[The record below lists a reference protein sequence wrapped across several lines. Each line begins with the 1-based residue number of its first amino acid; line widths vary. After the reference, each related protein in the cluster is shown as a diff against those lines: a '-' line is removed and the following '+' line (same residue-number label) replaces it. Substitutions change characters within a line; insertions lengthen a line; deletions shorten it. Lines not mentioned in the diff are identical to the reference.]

1 MTIIKSISLMGLE
14 GIIIDVEVDV
24 SNGFPAWEIVG
35 LPDTTVKESKERIKT
50 AIKNSCS
57 NLLSKKYIINLSPAN
72 IKKEGSLLDLPI
84 AIGILSEI
92 GIIRK
97 NRFIDYIIVG
107 ELSLN
112 GNIRAVDGI
121 LAICLEVK
129 KKKFKGIIIPKENE
143 AEASLVCGLEIIAVS
158 SINELINT
166 LNKEI
171 RKTKSRIDIINF
183 KKENY
188 EIDFSDING
197 QEDAKKGLE
206 IAAAGR
212 HNSLMVGTPGSGKT
226 MMAKALPSILP
237 RLTFEEILEV
247 TKIYSIAGLLKKE
260 NKIVST
266 RPFRAP
272 HHTITQMALI
282 GGGKIPKMGEISLA
296 HKGVLF
302 LDELTEF
309 KTGILELLREPI
321 EEKKITISR
330 ANISLTFPCDF
341 MLVAAM
347 NPCPC
352 GYLGSKTRKC
362 TCTKKQIETYRAK
375 LSGPFLD
382 RIDIFVEVNSNTY
395 NTSKIIENSSQI
407 SERIM
412 KAQIIQADR
421 YKKEDINFNSELN
434 SKQLKRYC
442 QINQKSK
449 NILEKLLSNN
459 VISIR
464 SYFKII
470 KLARTI
476 ADLSNEEKISTEHIL
491 EAIHYKNVREEKYE
505 NSKNRNK
512 FRKISKKLIKYKK
525 STQSSLLCWKYRL
538 II

>member
-1 MTIIKSISLMGLE
+1 MGLE

-143 AEASLVCGLEIIAVS
+143 EEASLVCGLEIIAVS

-171 RKTKSRIDIINF
+171 RKTKTRIDIINF

-491 EAIHYKNVREEKYE
+491 EAIHYKNIR
-505 NSKNRNK
+505 
-512 FRKISKKLIKYKK
+512 
-525 STQSSLLCWKYRL
+525 
-538 II
+538 

>member
-57 NLLSKKYIINLSPAN
+57 NLLSKKYIINLSPDN

-143 AEASLVCGLEIIAVS
+143 EEASLVCGLEIIAVS

-171 RKTKSRIDIINF
+171 KKTKTRIDIINF

-491 EAIHYKNVREEKYE
+491 EAIHYKNIR
-505 NSKNRNK
+505 
-512 FRKISKKLIKYKK
+512 
-525 STQSSLLCWKYRL
+525 
-538 II
+538 

>member
-143 AEASLVCGLEIIAVS
+143 EEASLVCGLEIIAVS

-171 RKTKSRIDIINF
+171 KKTKTRIDIINF

-237 RLTFEEILEV
+237 QLTFEEILEV

-491 EAIHYKNVREEKYE
+491 EAIHYKNIR
-505 NSKNRNK
+505 
-512 FRKISKKLIKYKK
+512 
-525 STQSSLLCWKYRL
+525 
-538 II
+538 

>member
-143 AEASLVCGLEIIAVS
+143 EEASLVCGLEIIAVS

-171 RKTKSRIDIINF
+171 KKTKTRIDIINF

-282 GGGKIPKMGEISLA
+282 GVGKIPKMGEI
-296 HKGVLF
+296 F

-491 EAIHYKNVREEKYE
+491 EAIHYKNIR
-505 NSKNRNK
+505 
-512 FRKISKKLIKYKK
+512 
-525 STQSSLLCWKYRL
+525 
-538 II
+538 

>member
-143 AEASLVCGLEIIAVS
+143 EEASLVCGLEIIAVS
-158 SINELINT
+158 SIKELINT

-171 RKTKSRIDIINF
+171 KKTKTRIDIINF

-491 EAIHYKNVREEKYE
+491 EAIHYKNIR
-505 NSKNRNK
+505 
-512 FRKISKKLIKYKK
+512 
-525 STQSSLLCWKYRL
+525 
-538 II
+538 

>member
-121 LAICLEVK
+121 LAICLEAK

-143 AEASLVCGLEIIAVS
+143 EEASLVCGLEIIAVS

-171 RKTKSRIDIINF
+171 RKTKTRIDIINF

-266 RPFRAP
+266 RPFRGP

-491 EAIHYKNVREEKYE
+491 EAIHYKNIR
-505 NSKNRNK
+505 
-512 FRKISKKLIKYKK
+512 
-525 STQSSLLCWKYRL
+525 
-538 II
+538 

>member
-143 AEASLVCGLEIIAVS
+143 EEASLVCGLEIIAVS

-171 RKTKSRIDIINF
+171 KKTKTRIDIINF

-476 ADLSNEEKISTEHIL
+476 ADLLNEEKISTEHIL
-491 EAIHYKNVREEKYE
+491 EAIHYKNIR
-505 NSKNRNK
+505 
-512 FRKISKKLIKYKK
+512 
-525 STQSSLLCWKYRL
+525 
-538 II
+538 

>member
-1 MTIIKSISLMGLE
+1 MGLE

-143 AEASLVCGLEIIAVS
+143 EEASLVCGLEIIAVS

-171 RKTKSRIDIINF
+171 KKTKTRIDIINF

-491 EAIHYKNVREEKYE
+491 EAIHYKNIR
-505 NSKNRNK
+505 
-512 FRKISKKLIKYKK
+512 
-525 STQSSLLCWKYRL
+525 
-538 II
+538 

>member
-143 AEASLVCGLEIIAVS
+143 EEASLVCGLEIIAVS

-171 RKTKSRIDIINF
+171 KKTKTRIDIINF

-491 EAIHYKNVREEKYE
+491 EAIHYKNIR
-505 NSKNRNK
+505 
-512 FRKISKKLIKYKK
+512 
-525 STQSSLLCWKYRL
+525 
-538 II
+538 

>member
-143 AEASLVCGLEIIAVS
+143 EEASLVCGLEIIAVS

-171 RKTKSRIDIINF
+171 KKTKTRIDIINF

-421 YKKEDINFNSELN
+421 YKKEDINFNTELN

-491 EAIHYKNVREEKYE
+491 EAIHYKNIR
-505 NSKNRNK
+505 
-512 FRKISKKLIKYKK
+512 
-525 STQSSLLCWKYRL
+525 
-538 II
+538 

>member
-143 AEASLVCGLEIIAVS
+143 EEASLVCGLEIIAVS

-171 RKTKSRIDIINF
+171 KKTKTRIDIINF

-382 RIDIFVEVNSNTY
+382 RIDIFVEVNSSTY

-491 EAIHYKNVREEKYE
+491 EAIHYKNIR
-505 NSKNRNK
+505 
-512 FRKISKKLIKYKK
+512 
-525 STQSSLLCWKYRL
+525 
-538 II
+538 

>member
-143 AEASLVCGLEIIAVS
+143 EEASLVCGLEIIAVS

-171 RKTKSRIDIINF
+171 KKTKTRIDIINF

-459 VISIR
+459 IISIR

-491 EAIHYKNVREEKYE
+491 EAIHYKNIR
-505 NSKNRNK
+505 
-512 FRKISKKLIKYKK
+512 
-525 STQSSLLCWKYRL
+525 
-538 II
+538 

>member
-1 MTIIKSISLMGLE
+1 MTIIKSITLNGLD
-14 GIIIDVEVDV
+14 GIVIDVEVDV
-24 SNGFPAWEIVG
+24 SNGFPTWEIVG

-50 AIKNSCS
+50 AIKNSFS

-84 AIGILSEI
+84 AIGILAEI

-97 NRFIDYIIVG
+97 NSFLDYIVVG

-112 GNIRAVDGI
+112 GNIKAVDGI
-121 LAICLEVK
+121 LAICLEAK
-129 KKKFKGIIIPKENE
+129 RKNFKGIIIPKENE
-143 AEASLVCGLEIIAVS
+143 EEANLVSNLDIIPVN
-158 SINELINT
+158 SINELIKI

-171 RKTKSRIDIINF
+171 SKIPSNKNIIDF
-183 KKENY
+183 KKEDY
-188 EIDFSDING
+188 EIDFSDIEG
-197 QEDAKKGLE
+197 QEDTKKGLE

-212 HNSLMVGTPGSGKT
+212 HNSLMIGTPGSGKT

-237 RLTFEEILEV
+237 SLSFEEILEV

-260 NKIVST
+260 NKIINI

-282 GGGKIPKMGEISLA
+282 GGGKVPKMGEISLA
-296 HKGVLF
+296 HKGILF

-309 KTGILELLREPI
+309 KTGILELLREPL

-330 ANISLTFPCDF
+330 ANLSLTFPCDF

-352 GYLGSKTRKC
+352 GYFGSKTKKC
-362 TCTKKQIETYRAK
+362 TCTKKQIENYKSK

-382 RIDIFVEVNSNTY
+382 RIDILLEVNSTY
-395 NTSKIIENSSQI
+395 YTSKHIESSAKI
-407 SERIM
+407 SERIY
-412 KAQIIQADR
+412 KAQTIQTER
-421 YKKEDINFNSELN
+421 YKNEDINFNSELN
-434 SKQLKRYC
+434 SKKLKKYC

-449 NILEKLLSNN
+449 SILEKLLNN
-459 VISIR
+459 NTISIR
-464 SYFKII
+464 GYCKIL

-476 ADLSNEEKISTEHIL
+476 ADLSCDEKISTDHIL
-491 EAIHYKNVREEKYE
+491 EAIHYKNIR
-505 NSKNRNK
+505 
-512 FRKISKKLIKYKK
+512 
-525 STQSSLLCWKYRL
+525 
-538 II
+538 

>member
-143 AEASLVCGLEIIAVS
+143 EEASLVCGLEIIAVS

-171 RKTKSRIDIINF
+171 KKTKTRIDIINF

-260 NKIVST
+260 NKILRT

-491 EAIHYKNVREEKYE
+491 EAIHYKNIR
-505 NSKNRNK
+505 
-512 FRKISKKLIKYKK
+512 
-525 STQSSLLCWKYRL
+525 
-538 II
+538 

>member
-143 AEASLVCGLEIIAVS
+143 EEASLVCGLEIIAVS

-171 RKTKSRIDIINF
+171 RKTKTRIDIINF

-237 RLTFEEILEV
+237 GLTFEEILEV

-491 EAIHYKNVREEKYE
+491 EAIHYKNIR
-505 NSKNRNK
+505 
-512 FRKISKKLIKYKK
+512 
-525 STQSSLLCWKYRL
+525 
-538 II
+538 

>member
-84 AIGILSEI
+84 AIGILFEI

-121 LAICLEVK
+121 LAICLEAK

-143 AEASLVCGLEIIAVS
+143 EEASLVCGLEIIAVS

-171 RKTKSRIDIINF
+171 RKTKTRIDIINF

-226 MMAKALPSILP
+226 MMAKALPTILP

-412 KAQIIQADR
+412 KAQIIQVDR

-491 EAIHYKNVREEKYE
+491 EAIHYKNIR
-505 NSKNRNK
+505 
-512 FRKISKKLIKYKK
+512 
-525 STQSSLLCWKYRL
+525 
-538 II
+538 

>member
-143 AEASLVCGLEIIAVS
+143 EEASLVCGLEIIAVS

-171 RKTKSRIDIINF
+171 KKTKTRIDIINF

-226 MMAKALPSILP
+226 MMAKTLPSILP

-491 EAIHYKNVREEKYE
+491 EAIHYKNIR
-505 NSKNRNK
+505 
-512 FRKISKKLIKYKK
+512 
-525 STQSSLLCWKYRL
+525 
-538 II
+538 

>member
-1 MTIIKSISLMGLE
+1 M
-14 GIIIDVEVDV
+14 
-24 SNGFPAWEIVG
+24 
-35 LPDTTVKESKERIKT
+35 
-50 AIKNSCS
+50 
-57 NLLSKKYIINLSPAN
+57 
-72 IKKEGSLLDLPI
+72 
-84 AIGILSEI
+84 
-92 GIIRK
+92 
-97 NRFIDYIIVG
+97 
-107 ELSLN
+107 
-112 GNIRAVDGI
+112 
-121 LAICLEVK
+121 
-129 KKKFKGIIIPKENE
+129 
-143 AEASLVCGLEIIAVS
+143 S

-171 RKTKSRIDIINF
+171 KKTKTRIDIINF

-491 EAIHYKNVREEKYE
+491 EAIHYKNIR
-505 NSKNRNK
+505 
-512 FRKISKKLIKYKK
+512 
-525 STQSSLLCWKYRL
+525 
-538 II
+538 

>member
-143 AEASLVCGLEIIAVS
+143 EEASLVCGLEIIAVS

-171 RKTKSRIDIINF
+171 KKTKTRIDIINF

-476 ADLSNEEKISTEHIL
+476 ADLTNEEKISTEHIL
-491 EAIHYKNVREEKYE
+491 EAIHYKNIR
-505 NSKNRNK
+505 
-512 FRKISKKLIKYKK
+512 
-525 STQSSLLCWKYRL
+525 
-538 II
+538 

>member
-143 AEASLVCGLEIIAVS
+143 EEASLVCGLEIIAVS

-171 RKTKSRIDIINF
+171 RKTKTRIDIINF

-491 EAIHYKNVREEKYE
+491 AAIHYKNIR
-505 NSKNRNK
+505 
-512 FRKISKKLIKYKK
+512 
-525 STQSSLLCWKYRL
+525 
-538 II
+538 

>member
-143 AEASLVCGLEIIAVS
+143 EEASLVCGLEIIAVS

-171 RKTKSRIDIINF
+171 KKTKTRIDIINF

-237 RLTFEEILEV
+237 GLTFEEILEV

-491 EAIHYKNVREEKYE
+491 EAIHYKNIR
-505 NSKNRNK
+505 
-512 FRKISKKLIKYKK
+512 
-525 STQSSLLCWKYRL
+525 
-538 II
+538 